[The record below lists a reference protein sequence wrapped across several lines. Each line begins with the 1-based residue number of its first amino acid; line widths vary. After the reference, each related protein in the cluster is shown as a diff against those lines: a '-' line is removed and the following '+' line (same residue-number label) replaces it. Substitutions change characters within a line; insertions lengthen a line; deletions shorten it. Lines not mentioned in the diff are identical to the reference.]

1 MKFKTLRTSQTG
13 QKFEAVLEKM
23 EKANHEILQVFK
35 QLGLKSYSANLNYAI
50 GGIHAVEFEEGTIPD
65 PKKWRKVDYGY
76 KPRQNT
82 KEGKKLYSLLES
94 LPSVSRNELNQCV
107 GFDGYPFKKI
117 GYNLDHPVFFLF
129 ELGDNW
135 KFTPPSDC
143 QEITV
148 AEYNELKNTAC
159 RIITE

>member
-13 QKFEAVLEKM
+13 QKFEAVFEKM
-23 EKANHEILQVFK
+23 EKANHEILPVLK
-35 QLGLKSYSANLNYAI
+35 QLGVESYSRYRHFAA
-50 GGIHAVEFEEGTIPD
+50 GGIFAVKFEEGTIPD
-65 PKKWRKVDYGY
+65 PKKWRKVEYGY

-107 GFDGYPFKKI
+107 GFDGYPFKNI
-117 GYNLDHPVFFLF
+117 GVNNAHPVFFLF

-135 KFTPPSDC
+135 QFTPPSDC

-148 AEYNELKNTAC
+148 AEYNELENTAC
-159 RIITE
+159 RIITD